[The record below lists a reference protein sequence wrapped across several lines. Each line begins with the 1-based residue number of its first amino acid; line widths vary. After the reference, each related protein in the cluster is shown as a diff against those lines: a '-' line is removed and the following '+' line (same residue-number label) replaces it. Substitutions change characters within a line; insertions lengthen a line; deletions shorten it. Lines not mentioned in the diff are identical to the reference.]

1 MSSIRPTQSACDE
14 PRSAGMI
21 EVKNLVYEYPT
32 MRALHGV
39 SFSVQPQT
47 ITALVGPN
55 GAGKTTLLRCLAA
68 LEMPYDGEVLIE
80 GLDTRS
86 SPREIHACLGYLP
99 DFFGLYEALSVQ
111 RCLYFAAR
119 VHGIGEA
126 HVDGAVA
133 KAAERVGLVD
143 RIDTP
148 AAELS
153 RGLRQRLAIG
163 QAIVHEPKVLMLD
176 EPASGLDP
184 EARRELSRLLVSLKE
199 QGMTLVVSSH
209 ILSELEDYSSEM
221 IIIDEGQIVGGNA
234 VKLHEDSR
242 STIRVQ
248 LSAARADLAEFLSR
262 QTGVELIESDG
273 TSASFRFLGDAS
285 ARVRLLRLLAAD
297 GFEVLSFADA
307 PRQLEEAYFAEVRH
321 HLAEKPPGDVQ

>member
-1 MSSIRPTQSACDE
+1 
-14 PRSAGMI
+14 MI

-32 MRALHGV
+32 KRALHGV

-68 LEMPYDGEVLIE
+68 LEMPYDGEVRID
-80 GLDTRS
+80 GLDTRA
-86 SPREIHACLGYLP
+86 SPRAIHGRLGYLP
-99 DFFGLYEALSVQ
+99 DFFGLYDALSVK
-111 RCLYFAAR
+111 RCLYYAAR
-119 VHGIGEA
+119 VHGIDTKK
-126 HVDGAVA
+126 VDAAVA
-133 KAAERVGLVD
+133 KAAERVGLTD
-143 RIDTP
+143 RLNTP

-184 EARRELSRLLVSLKE
+184 SARRDLSQLLVSLQE

-221 IIIDEGQIVGGNA
+221 IIIDDGNIVGGNA
-234 VKLHEDSR
+234 VKLREASR
-242 STIRVQ
+242 ATIRVE
-248 LSAARADLAEFLSR
+248 LSTAREDLADFISG
-262 QTGVELIESDG
+262 QTGVELLASDSN
-273 TSASFRFLGDAS
+273 SATFHFLGDS
-285 ARVRLLRLLAAD
+285 NARVRLLRVLAAE
-297 GFEVLSFADA
+297 GFEIVSFADA
-307 PRQLEEAYFAEVRH
+307 PRQLEETYFNEVRN
-321 HLAEKPPGDVQ
+321 HLAGKSSGETP